1 MIAAPAS
8 ASRTW
13 ILREVP
19 PWRVVLTG
27 VASLVA
33 VVGGA
38 YALSPLGGESFH
50 WFLMMPI
57 AGLLAAGLVSP
68 LAALEAQLFAR
79 AVQWSNLG
87 LGLVLTLLGTSR
99 ERDRGV
105 LLALSCGA
113 ALLALGRAGL
123 AESERRA
130 KFVPAAFRSS
140 LLLLMVLALADAQ
153 TFGLFGAAVF
163 HDSAVLGMLLMVA
176 AAGLAVGFVLL
187 MRLSL
192 VGLLVNV
199 AACFGVLAL
208 TAAASRLDDL
218 RGVLATLAAVHVL
231 VAAPTLVSAARG
243 RPVGVALSPRARS
256 LGATFTIVSLMAVTV
271 VSWFSRR

>member
-1 MIAAPAS
+1 M
-8 ASRTW
+8 
-13 ILREVP
+13 
-19 PWRVVLTG
+19 
-27 VASLVA
+27 
-33 VVGGA
+33 
-38 YALSPLGGESFH
+38 
-50 WFLMMPI
+50 
-57 AGLLAAGLVSP
+57 
-68 LAALEAQLFAR
+68 
-79 AVQWSNLG
+79 
-87 LGLVLTLLGTSR
+87 
-99 ERDRGV
+99 

-153 TFGLFGAAVF
+153 TFGLFGAAVLD
-163 HDSAVLGMLLMVA
+163 DSPALGALLMA
-176 AAGLAVGFVLL
+176 AAVGLAVGFVLL

-199 AACFGVLAL
+199 AACFGVLGLAIVE
-208 TAAASRLDDL
+208 RLDKL
-218 RGVLATLAAVHVL
+218 RPVLATLAAVHVL

-256 LGATFTIVSLMAVTV
+256 LGATAVIVTLMLLAVAA
-271 VSWFSRR
+271 WFVRG

>member
-1 MIAAPAS
+1 MTPPGGL
-8 ASRTW
+8 
-13 ILREVP
+13 LREVP

-57 AGLLAAGLVSP
+57 VGLLAAALVSP

-87 LGLVLTLLGTSR
+87 LGVVLTLLGSAR

-208 TAAASRLDDL
+208 TAAASRLDQL
-218 RGVLATLAAVHVL
+218 RGVLATLAALHVL
-231 VAAPTLVSAARG
+231 VAAPTLISAARG
-243 RPVGVALSPRARS
+243 RTVGVALSPRARS
-256 LGATFTIVSLMAVTV
+256 LGATAAIVALMVLAVAA
-271 VSWFSRR
+271 WFVRR

>member
-1 MIAAPAS
+1 MTPPGGL
-8 ASRTW
+8 
-13 ILREVP
+13 LREVP

-57 AGLLAAGLVSP
+57 VGLLAAALVSP

-87 LGLVLTLLGTSR
+87 LGVVLTLLGSAR

-130 KFVPAAFRSS
+130 RFVPAAFRSS

-199 AACFGVLAL
+199 AACFGVLAVS
-208 TAAASRLDDL
+208 TIARLDQL
-218 RGVLATLAAVHVL
+218 RGVLATLAALHVL
-231 VAAPTLVSAARG
+231 VAAPTLISAARG
-243 RPVGVALSPRARS
+243 RTVGVALSPRARS
-256 LGATFTIVSLMAVTV
+256 LGATAAIVALMVLAVAA
-271 VSWFSRR
+271 WFVRR